1 MSSIININIDNNNI
15 DNFIGLKL
23 SGKGIANISNIDNN
37 YDYNGIGINLW
48 SNREIAFID
57 TSNKNNNDYANLR
70 FGIISNISIINGK
83 TSINVNNILTITSN
97 KLGISANDP
106 KSALHVNNIYLSGS
120 ILDINNNIVNSNLW
134 INNTNKLYYNKGF
147 IGIGNANP
155 NSLLDLA
162 NSTIILS
169 SNLKIGIGLTN
180 PLNALDIFNNDFNIT
195 DGFIICSKLGIGNI
209 NPQSAVDVKGDI
221 SLSGT
226 LLNVDGSPYTFKT
239 INQEQWLNSPDNL
252 NNIYYN
258 LGKVGIGIIDP
269 QTSLFVNGNILID
282 GNVIKSD
289 GSMLNINPWANN
301 NNFIYYNKNIGI
313 GTNEP
318 IDLLHLSMINCN
330 VHLRLTDATTNHTF
344 NDGFIIGLD
353 SNDNGLLWNYENSSL
368 IFGTSNIER
377 LRITSNGNIGIGL
390 TNPRSLLHLSSCN
403 INANVFIKF
412 NDITINASNGL
423 IIGKNSNHDG
433 MLWNYENTDLIFG
446 TSNNERVRI
455 INNGNIGIG
464 ITNPKSLLH
473 LYKLGDVSL
482 LINDQGTLATAV
494 QIGKNTNNNA
504 VFWNSNNTS
513 ITLRTNNIERLRI
526 ANNGNIGIGTINPQS
541 LLHLSSCNIN
551 TNVFAN
557 LNSNLIIG
565 KDSNQN
571 GLFWNYNNND
581 LIFGTSNDEK
591 IRIRNTNGNTNIRL
605 NNHNDIMNLFNT
617 KKPTGI
623 YFAEDYDP
631 ITNIILDSSGNN
643 KNGTG
648 SGTITKTYASDNGAT
663 VPISSIRGGV
673 NDYIIF
679 PPNTI
684 PTTFTILSLSR
695 YTGGNYGRIVQAQ
708 NANLLHG
715 HYAGMRG
722 LCYYGDINGWI
733 TIENNVGNLTDWLC
747 CIGKNSGNMPG
758 NILIDGVASGINTGG
773 VGGYTLAINTN
784 IYGQLSDWAVSCVM
798 VWDQALTDQEM
809 ITLNSMIN
817 SYKTIEFSLKNYIAN
832 LNVSSVANGIII
844 ANSNILQLYKS
855 GNISQDVL
863 LSFNDQA
870 TIATNIQIGK
880 NKDNNAIFWNSNNT
894 AITVRTNNIERLRI
908 ANNGNIGI
916 GNNNPVSL
924 LHLSSLSVNANVFIN
939 LNGLTIGEDN
949 NQNGVMINNDNTT
962 LIFGNNNQERLRILT
977 NNQIGIGTITPN
989 AFLHL
994 YKSGTAQDVLLS
1006 FNDQATIATNIQIG
1020 KMTNNN
1026 LAFWNSNNTQI
1037 TFRTNNIE
1045 RLRIANNGNIGIGN
1059 NNPVSLLHLSSSS
1072 ANANVFINLNG
1083 LTIGED
1089 NNQNGVIINND
1100 NTNFIFGNNNQ
1111 ERLRILTNNQVGIGI
1126 ITPNALLHLYKTETV
1141 QDVLLSFSDQA
1152 TIATNIQLGKMTNN
1166 NLAFWNSNNTA
1177 ITFRTNNI
1185 ERLRIANNG
1194 NIGIG
1199 AQNPLYPL
1207 DVNGNINVEGGILI
1221 GSSTAFINNTNI
1233 DTDNT
1238 SNTYLILKHA
1248 GTANDWCY
1256 IRQTGGN
1263 DNYKLSFDFYDND
1276 DSRFAIRYIIPNTG
1290 IDTVKEIF
1298 KVDITDIY
1306 ANGLRLNGENTEN
1319 TIMQMTSNLGI
1330 TVNNENNNT
1339 IGFNIST
1346 SNDLVN
1352 IKNDRIDVNNI
1363 SLYIFTNFNTSPQL
1377 SRHINGGNSDGI
1389 ILYQGNATTHPHS
1402 IGQLSSSLNFSI
1414 PDNSSYKFYI
1424 NGSELF
1430 NINSSSS
1437 IIYNNNILI
1446 GNANNPGII
1455 FTSFGGSAIGVAS
1468 TTSAYST
1475 NATSGDMIIRSMG
1488 GKKLILQTGINE
1500 GHLIINSGKIGIGT
1514 ANPISTLDVRKDNIT
1529 LNGNIYNSSGTLYK
1543 IDKGTFASLTS
1554 SNLILRTNAET
1565 SLTSTFA
1572 DDNNKYYLYEN
1583 DGSLTFNTTMTAD
1596 ILIVGAGGN
1605 GGLGYFSGG
1614 GGAGEVIYYP
1624 NYTFTP
1630 GTYDLT
1636 IGKND
1641 YTNYNINTNINNIKL
1656 AINQNSTAIVNKKL
1670 YKLFAI
1676 KRPWACYFAND
1687 FYGSVLNDS
1696 SGNGR
1701 HATVIGTVT
1710 KTTASGNGAIGN
1722 ITYISGD
1729 TSSSIIFPAGSI
1741 PSTFTILSLT
1751 RYTGGSR
1758 QRILQSETLNFI
1770 HGHWSG
1776 VKGVCFYG
1784 NDYGWVST
1792 ANSIGNIDDW
1802 LCCIGKNS
1810 GNIPGNILFEGIEN
1824 GTKTGGSGN
1833 SSLRLNA
1840 GAYPA
1845 ETSDWALSC
1854 IMIWDQ
1860 ALTDQEMIL
1869 LNDVIYNYK
1878 NTGVFYSTNRNS
1890 FITSNTRDIIRAKCG
1905 GDGGTTG
1912 LFTEAKP
1919 WACYFAEDF
1928 SGATLYDISGNNRNA
1943 TTTGTINKLSE
1954 SGNGATSVID
1964 YISGSTNSTISFP
1977 SGSIPNIFT
1986 ILSLTRYTGNIRKR
2000 ILQSDTQN
2008 FIHGH
2013 YSGIKGACYYDNV
2026 YGFMTSLNSVG
2037 NVDDW
2042 LCCIGKNSGNI
2053 SGNILIDGNA
2063 SGIKVGGLG
2072 GSALRIN
2079 TGAFPQ
2085 DSSDWALSCVIIWD
2099 RALSDQDMINLN
2111 NIVKNYLV
2119 NGISIKNNF
2128 ITRIPISGG
2137 SGGGGY
2143 TSNNIIVGGAN
2154 SGVKW
2159 SNSYSYTN
2167 DGQFGTLIS
2176 GGNGG
2181 SALSTGYYTELIT
2194 GKNLN
2199 IGRGGFGISNIIF
2212 NLSTIKK
2219 NYGEGGDGGGG
2230 IGGNGVII
2238 IKQNITNSLIA
2249 TNLNTKTLNINNI
2262 NNNLFNYK
2270 NIYPTCSCNLNYT
2283 DNSNYGYYLITSTTD
2298 ITFTKDT
2305 TVELLIVGPGGNGGI
2320 GANSGGG
2327 GAGTIIY
2334 YPKYL
2339 FTAGEYSIIHYP
2351 FSITITKKNAI
2362 RGYIIICRQGHT
2374 GMDNNTINIGFGS
2387 GGGGYSNI
2395 YNVSMQSNIGTGITP
2410 IAPFYNH
2417 ILNDNNPYYVYATIG
2432 TNGTS
2437 SNGGNGGSAF
2447 SSGAYIE
2454 TMTGTYLN
2462 LAIGGKGA
2470 IGTSTPIPKT
2480 TYGSGGDGNGGLG
2493 TRGISII
2500 KFPIETINVFNGY
2513 QITNDNYYSKVIN
2526 NNFIYNNTTQ
2536 LDFNYNKGNVG
2547 IGISNPISLLHVNSN
2562 ICLSGMIK
2570 NNVLDLAIQSP
2581 NTTTIIVGNNNNSNI
2596 KFGKNLTTFTNHN
2609 VSITGNLI
2617 VSGNITVISGC
2628 NITING
2634 GGSYQREG
2642 VSISPNNTNFSD
2654 YRIKTNITEI
2664 NNSNAS
2670 LLISAITPK
2679 IYNYIDKQ
2687 ERGYDTVYGFIA
2699 QQIHEVIPSATQTI
2713 TEFTPNIY
2721 KSFHHENNQI
2731 ITDEDLTSELSIN
2744 DRIKIKDDDN
2754 YYKIA
2759 NITNITSNAITINTS
2774 INGSNCFIY
2783 GKEVNDFYTLDKSYI
2798 YATNI
2803 GSTQYLYDTIMKQ
2816 QEELDELNNI
2826 INQQEMTFNDL
2837 LLRVGINI

>member
-23 SGKGIANISNIDNN
+23 SGKGIANISNVNNN
-37 YDYNGIGINLW
+37 YDYDGIGINLW

-57 TSNKNNNDYANLR
+57 TSNRNNNDYANLR
-70 FGIISNISIINGK
+70 FGIISNTSIINGK

-97 KLGISANDP
+97 KIGISANDP

-120 ILDINNNIVNSNLW
+120 ILDINNNLLNNNLW
-134 INNTNKLYYNKGF
+134 INNTNKLYYNRGF

-195 DGFIICSKLGIGNI
+195 NGSIICSKLGIGNI
-209 NPQSAVDVKGDI
+209 NPQSTVDVRGDI
-221 SLSGT
+221 SLSGN

-239 INQEQWLNSPDNL
+239 INAEQWLNSPDNL

-258 LGKVGIGIIDP
+258 LGNVGIGIIDP

-282 GNVIKSD
+282 GDVIKSD
-289 GSMLNINPWANN
+289 GSMLNINPWTNN

-330 VHLRLTDATTNHTF
+330 AHLRLTDATTNHTS

-353 SNDNGLLWNYENSSL
+353 NNDNGLLWNYENSSL
-368 IFGTSNIER
+368 IFGTSNTER

-412 NDITINASNGL
+412 NDIIINASNGL

-433 MLWNYENTDLIFG
+433 MLWNYENTDLIVG

-473 LYKLGDVSL
+473 LYKSGDVSL
-482 LINDQGTLATAV
+482 LFNDQGTLATAV
-494 QIGKNTNNNA
+494 QIGKTTDNNA
-504 VFWNSNNTS
+504 IFWNSNNTA

-526 ANNGNIGIGTINPQS
+526 ANNGNIGIGNNNPVS
-541 LLHLSSCNIN
+541 LLHLSSSSVNA
-551 TNVFAN
+551 NVFIN
-557 LNSNLIIG
+557 LNGLTIG
-565 KDSNQN
+565 EDNNQ
-571 GLFWNYNNND
+571 
-581 LIFGTSNDEK
+581 
-591 IRIRNTNGNTNIRL
+591 
-605 NNHNDIMNLFNT
+605 
-617 KKPTGI
+617 
-623 YFAEDYDP
+623 
-631 ITNIILDSSGNN
+631 
-643 KNGTG
+643 
-648 SGTITKTYASDNGAT
+648 
-663 VPISSIRGGV
+663 
-673 NDYIIF
+673 
-679 PPNTI
+679 
-684 PTTFTILSLSR
+684 
-695 YTGGNYGRIVQAQ
+695 
-708 NANLLHG
+708 
-715 HYAGMRG
+715 
-722 LCYYGDINGWI
+722 
-733 TIENNVGNLTDWLC
+733 
-747 CIGKNSGNMPG
+747 
-758 NILIDGVASGINTGG
+758 
-773 VGGYTLAINTN
+773 
-784 IYGQLSDWAVSCVM
+784 
-798 VWDQALTDQEM
+798 
-809 ITLNSMIN
+809 
-817 SYKTIEFSLKNYIAN
+817 
-832 LNVSSVANGIII
+832 NGIII
-844 ANSNILQLYKS
+844 NNDNTNFIFGNNNQERLRILTNNQVGIGIITPNALLHLYKL
-855 GNISQDVL
+855 GTAQDVL
-863 LSFNDQA
+863 LSFSDQA
-870 TIATNIQIGK
+870 TMATNIQVGK

-924 LHLSSLSVNANVFIN
+924 LHLSSSSVNANVFIN

-949 NQNGVMINNDNTT
+949 NQNGFV
-962 LIFGNNNQERLRILT
+962 
-977 NNQIGIGTITPN
+977 
-989 AFLHL
+989 
-994 YKSGTAQDVLLS
+994 
-1006 FNDQATIATNIQIG
+1006 
-1020 KMTNNN
+1020 
-1026 LAFWNSNNTQI
+1026 
-1037 TFRTNNIE
+1037 
-1045 RLRIANNGNIGIGN
+1045 
-1059 NNPVSLLHLSSSS
+1059 
-1072 ANANVFINLNG
+1072 
-1083 LTIGED
+1083 
-1089 NNQNGVIINND
+1089 INND

-1126 ITPNALLHLYKTETV
+1126 ITPNALLQLYKTGTA

-1152 TIATNIQLGKMTNN
+1152 TMATNIQVGKTTNN

-1199 AQNPLYPL
+1199 IQNPLYPL
-1207 DVNGNINVEGGILI
+1207 DVNGNINAEGGISI

-1248 GTANDWCY
+1248 GAANDWCY
-1256 IRQTGGN
+1256 VRQTGGD

-1276 DSRFAIRYIIPNTG
+1276 DSRFAIRYIIPNAG

-1298 KVDITDIY
+1298 KVDIVDIY

-1319 TIMQMTSNLGI
+1319 TITQMTSNLGI

-1339 IGFNIST
+1339 IGFNIGT

-1377 SRHINGGNSDGI
+1377 SKDINGGNSDGI

-1446 GNANNPGII
+1446 GNANNPGIY
-1455 FTSFGGSAIGVAS
+1455 FSSFGGSAIGVAS
-1468 TTSAYST
+1468 TTGAYST
-1475 NATSGDMIIRSMG
+1475 NATSGDMIIRSIG
-1488 GKKLILQTGINE
+1488 GKKLILQTGVNE
-1500 GHLIINSGKIGIGT
+1500 GHLIINGGKIGIGT
-1514 ANPISTLDVRKDNIT
+1514 ANPISTLDMRKDNIT
-1529 LNGNIYNSSGTLYK
+1529 LSGNIYNSSGSLYK
-1543 IDKGTFASLTS
+1543 IDKGTFTSLTS
-1554 SNLILRTNAET
+1554 SNLILKTNTET
-1565 SLTSTFA
+1565 SLTPTFA

-1583 DGSLTFNTTMTAD
+1583 DGSLTFNKTLTVD

-1641 YTNYNINTNINNIKL
+1641 YANYNINNNINNIKL
-1656 AINQNSTAIVNKKL
+1656 AINQNPTAIVNKKL
-1670 YKLFAI
+1670 YKLFAT

-1701 HATVIGTVT
+1701 HATVTGTVT

-1722 ITYISGD
+1722 ITYISGN
-1729 TSSSIIFPAGSI
+1729 TSSSIVFPSGSI
-1741 PSTFTILSLT
+1741 PSTYTLLSLT
-1751 RYTGGSR
+1751 RYTGGIR
-1758 QRILQSETLNFI
+1758 LRILQSDTLNYV
-1770 HGHWSG
+1770 HGHWNG
-1776 VKGVCFYG
+1776 LRGVCHYG
-1784 NDYGWVST
+1784 DDFGFMTST
-1792 ANSIGNIDDW
+1792 NSIGNIDDW

-1810 GNIPGNILFEGIEN
+1810 GNIPGNILIDGIES
-1824 GTKTGGSGN
+1824 GIKTGGSG
-1833 SSLRLNA
+1833 SASLRLNGGKFPGDA
-1840 GAYPA
+1840 
-1845 ETSDWALSC
+1845 SDWAMSC
-1854 IMIWDQ
+1854 VMIWDQ
-1860 ALTDQEMIL
+1860 ALTNEEMIL
-1869 LNDVIYNYK
+1869 LNDVIDNYK
-1878 NTGVFYSTNRNS
+1878 NTGVFYSTYRNS
-1890 FITSNTRDIIRAKCG
+1890 SITSNSINFIRAKGG

-1912 LFTEAKP
+1912 LFVGAKP

-1928 SGATLYDISGNNRNA
+1928 SGTTLNDSSGNNRHA
-1943 TTTGTINKLSE
+1943 TATGIIDRF
-1954 SGNGATSVID
+1954 SGSGDGAKAAID
-1964 YISGSTNSTISFP
+1964 YISGNTSSTISFP
-1977 SGSIPNIFT
+1977 SGSIPPTFT
-1986 ILSLTRYTGNIRKR
+1986 ILSLTRYTGNNKQR
-2000 ILQSDTQN
+2000 ILQSSTGTN
-2008 FIHGH
+2008 FAHGH
-2013 YSGIKGACYYDNV
+2013 LEGYRGTCYYGMYNTNNST
-2026 YGFMTSLNSVG
+2026 YGILT
-2037 NVDDW
+2037 DW
-2042 LCCIGKNSGNI
+2042 LCFIGRNSGSI
-2053 SGNILIDGNA
+2053 PGNILVDGMA
-2063 SGIKVGGLG
+2063 IGRISGGNGNDRL
-2072 GSALRIN
+2072 SIN
-2079 TGAFPQ
+2079 ISSYGQ
-2085 DSSDWALSCVIIWD
+2085 YSDWALSCVIIWD
-2099 RALSDQDMINLN
+2099 QALSDQDMIHLN
-2111 NIVKNYLV
+2111 NIVKNYLEY
-2119 NGISIKNNF
+2119 GISIKNNF
-2128 ITRIPISGG
+2128 ITKNPTGGG

-2143 TSNNIIVGGAN
+2143 TSNSIIVSGAN
-2154 SGVKW
+2154 SGLKW
-2159 SNSYSYTN
+2159 NNSYSYTN
-2167 DGQFGTLIS
+2167 NGQSGTLIS

-2181 SALSTGYYTELIT
+2181 SALSTGHYTELIT

-2199 IGRGGFGISNIIF
+2199 IGKGGFGISNITF

-2249 TNLNTKTLNINNI
+2249 TDLNTKTLNINNI

-2283 DNSNYGYYLITSTTD
+2283 DNKNYGYYLITSTTD

-2327 GAGTIIY
+2327 GAGTVIY

-2351 FSITITKKNAI
+2351 FTITITKKNEF
-2362 RGYIIICRQGHT
+2362 RSYIIICRQGHN
-2374 GMDNNTINIGFGS
+2374 GMDNNTINRGFGS

-2395 YNVSMQSNIGTGITP
+2395 YNVSMQSNIGAGITP

-2417 ILNDNNPYYVYATIG
+2417 ILNNNNPYYVYATIG
-2432 TNGTS
+2432 TNGTT

-2447 SSGAYIE
+2447 SSGAYVE
-2454 TMTGTYLN
+2454 SMTGTYLN
-2462 LAIGGKGA
+2462 LAIGGNGA
-2470 IGTSTPIPKT
+2470 IGTSTPITKT

-2493 TRGISII
+2493 TRGICII

-2513 QITNDNYYSKVIN
+2513 QITNNNDYLKVIN
-2526 NNFIYNNTTQ
+2526 HNFIYNNTVQ
-2536 LDFNYNKGNVG
+2536 LDFYYNKGNVG

-2570 NNVLDLAIQSP
+2570 NNILDLAIQSP
-2581 NTTTIIVGNNNNSNI
+2581 NTTTIIVGNNSNSNI

-2609 VSITGNLI
+2609 VFITGNLI
-2617 VSGNITVISGC
+2617 VSGNITVISGY

-2634 GGSYQREG
+2634 GGAYRREG
-2642 VSISPNNTNFSD
+2642 ISLTSSSTNFSD

-2721 KSFHHENNQI
+2721 KYFHHENNQI
-2731 ITDEDLTSELSIN
+2731 ITDEDLTSELYVN

-2759 NITNITSNAITINTS
+2759 NITNITSNIITINAL

-2798 YATNI
+2798 YTTNI
-2803 GSTQYLYDTIMKQ
+2803 GSTQYLYDIIKKQ
-2816 QEELDELNNI
+2816 QEELEELNNI

-2837 LLRVGINI
+2837 SLRVGINI

>member
-1 MSSIININIDNNNI
+1 MSSIININIDNN
-15 DNFIGLKL
+15 NFIGLKL
-23 SGKGIANISNIDNN
+23 SGKGIANISNVDNN
-37 YDYNGIGINLW
+37 YDYDGIGINLW

-57 TSNKNNNDYANLR
+57 TSNRNNSDYANLR
-70 FGIISNISIINGK
+70 FGIISNTSIINGTK
-83 TSINVNNILTITSN
+83 SININNIFTLASN
-97 KLGISANDP
+97 KIGINANDP
-106 KSALHVNNIYLSGS
+106 KSRLHVNNIYLSGS
-120 ILDINNNIVNSNLW
+120 LLDINNNSLNNNLW
-134 INNTNKLYYNKGF
+134 INNANKLYYNKGF

-155 NSLLDLA
+155 KSLLDLV

-180 PLNALDIFNNDFNIT
+180 PANALDIFNNDFNIT
-195 DGFIICSKLGIGNI
+195 DGSIICSKLGIGNI
-209 NPQSAVDVKGDI
+209 NPRSTVDVNGDI
-221 SLSGT
+221 RLSGT

-239 INQEQWLNSPDNL
+239 ENQEQWLNSPNNL

-258 LGKVGIGIIDP
+258 LGNVGIGIIDP
-269 QTSLFVNGNILID
+269 QTSLFINGNILID
-282 GNVIKSD
+282 GDVIKSD
-289 GSMLNINPWANN
+289 GSMLKINPWTNN

-330 VHLRLTDATTNHTF
+330 VHLRLTDATTNHTS

-353 SNDNGLLWNYENSSL
+353 SSDNGLLWNYENSSL
-368 IFGTSNIER
+368 IFGTSNTER

-390 TNPRSLLHLSSCN
+390 TTPQSLLHLSSCN

-412 NDITINASNGL
+412 NDITINTSNGL
-423 IIGKNSNHDG
+423 IIGKNSNHNG
-433 MLWNYENTDLIFG
+433 MLWNYENSDLIFG
-446 TSNNERVRI
+446 TSNNERIRI

-473 LYKLGDVSL
+473 LYKSGDVSL
-482 LINDQGTLATAV
+482 LFNDQGTITTAV
-494 QIGKNTNNNA
+494 QLGKNTNNNA
-504 VFWNSNNTS
+504 IFWNSNNTA

-526 ANNGNIGIGTINPQS
+526 ANNGNIGIGINNPAS
-541 LLHLSSCNIN
+541 LLHLSSSSINTPVGIRITDLNANDGFYIHKDNNQNSSIWNFEDTAIILGNNNSEKMRINGNIKIPNHNEIKTLFTNKKPYAMYFADDYDNIN
-551 TNVFAN
+551 N
-557 LNSNLIIG
+557 LLI
-565 KDSNQN
+565 DC
-571 GLFWNYNNND
+571 
-581 LIFGTSNDEK
+581 
-591 IRIRNTNGNTNIRL
+591 
-605 NNHNDIMNLFNT
+605 
-617 KKPTGI
+617 
-623 YFAEDYDP
+623 
-631 ITNIILDSSGNN
+631 SGNN
-643 KNGTG
+643 RHGITSAG
-648 SGTITKTYASDNGAT
+648 ITKTTGIDNGAT
-663 VPISSIRGGV
+663 SPITYIYGNTTASITLPNNSVPSI
-673 NDYIIF
+673 
-679 PPNTI
+679 
-684 PTTFTILSLSR
+684 FTILSLTR
-695 YTGGNYGRIVQAQ
+695 YTGGNYGRILQATAGP
-708 NANLLHG
+708 NAFYG
-715 HYAGMRG
+715 HHVSKRG
-722 LCYYGDINGWI
+722 CVFHDGWKTLEI
-733 TIENNVGNLTDWLC
+733 STGILTDWLC
-747 CIGKNSGNMPG
+747 CICKNSGNIPG
-758 NILIDGVASGINTGG
+758 NILMDGIPSGTASGGNGNFALGINSSSWGE
-773 VGGYTLAINTN
+773 Y
-784 IYGQLSDWAVSCVM
+784 SDWAMSCIII
-798 VWDQALTDQEM
+798 WNTALDDTEM
-809 ITLNSMIN
+809 ILLNNLIN
-817 SYKTIEFSLKNYIAN
+817 TYKSIGFPIRNYLYNILNPLN
-832 LNVSSVANGIII
+832 LYNTGIGII
-844 ANSNILQLYKS
+844 S
-855 GNISQDVL
+855 
-863 LSFNDQA
+863 
-870 TIATNIQIGK
+870 
-880 NKDNNAIFWNSNNT
+880 
-894 AITVRTNNIERLRI
+894 
-908 ANNGNIGI
+908 
-916 GNNNPVSL
+916 
-924 LHLSSLSVNANVFIN
+924 
-939 LNGLTIGEDN
+939 
-949 NQNGVMINNDNTT
+949 
-962 LIFGNNNQERLRILT
+962 
-977 NNQIGIGTITPN
+977 PN

-1006 FNDQATIATNIQIG
+1006 FNDQSTTATNIQIG
-1020 KMTNNN
+1020 KRVDNN
-1026 LAFWNSNNTQI
+1026 LAFWNSNNAAI

-1059 NNPVSLLHLSSSS
+1059 NNPLSLLHLSSSS

-1089 NNQNGVIINND
+1089 NNQNGFVINND

-1126 ITPNALLHLYKTETV
+1126 IAPNALLHLYKTGTA

-1152 TIATNIQLGKMTNN
+1152 TMTTNIQLGKTTNN

-1207 DVNGNINVEGGILI
+1207 DVNGNINVEGGISI
-1221 GSSTAFINNTNI
+1221 GSSAAFINDTNI

-1248 GTANDWCY
+1248 GTVNDWCY

-1276 DSRFAIRYIIPNTG
+1276 DSRFAIRYIIPNAG

-1352 IKNDRIDVNNI
+1352 IKNDRIDLNNI
-1363 SLYIFTNFNTSPQL
+1363 SLYIFTNFNTFPQL
-1377 SRHINGGNSDGI
+1377 SKDINGGNSDGI

-1414 PDNSSYKFYI
+1414 PANSSHKFYI

-1446 GNANNPGII
+1446 QNANNPGII
-1455 FTSFGGSAIGVAS
+1455 FTSFGGSAISVAS
-1468 TTSAYST
+1468 VTGAYSSS
-1475 NATSGDMIIRSMG
+1475 ASSGDMIIRSMG
-1488 GKKLILQTGINE
+1488 GKKLILQTGANE

-1514 ANPISTLDVRKDNIT
+1514 ENPISTLDVRKDNIT
-1529 LNGNIYNSSGTLYK
+1529 LNGNIYNSSGSLYK
-1543 IDKGTFASLTS
+1543 IDKGTFTSLTS
-1554 SNLILRTNAET
+1554 SNLILRTNTET
-1565 SLTSTFA
+1565 SLTPTFA

-1583 DGSLTFNTTMTAD
+1583 DGSLTFNKTLTVD

-1614 GGAGEVIYYP
+1614 GGAGEVIYYQ

-1656 AINQNSTAIVNKKL
+1656 AIYQNSTAIVNKKL
-1670 YKLFAI
+1670 YKMFAT

-1701 HATVIGTVT
+1701 HATVTGTVT
-1710 KTTASGNGAIGN
+1710 KTTASGNGATAN
-1722 ITYISGD
+1722 ITYISGN
-1729 TSSSIIFPAGSI
+1729 TSSSIIFPSGSI
-1741 PSTFTILSLT
+1741 PPIFTILSLT

-1758 QRILQSETLNFI
+1758 ERILQSDTVNFI
-1770 HGHWSG
+1770 HGHHVS
-1776 VKGVCFYG
+1776 KRGVCFYG
-1784 NDYGWVST
+1784 ESVGWIGS
-1792 ANSIGNIDDW
+1792 ANTIGNIDDW

-1810 GNIPGNILFEGIEN
+1810 GNIPGNILIDGFEN
-1824 GTKTGGSGN
+1824 GMKTGGSGN
-1833 SSLRLNA
+1833 ASLRVNA
-1840 GAYPA
+1840 GVASA
-1845 ETSDWALSC
+1845 ELSDWALSC
-1854 IMIWDQ
+1854 VMIWDQ

-1869 LNDVIYNYK
+1869 LNDVIDNYK

-1890 FITSNTRDIIRAKCG
+1890 FITLNSRDIIKVKGG

-1912 LFTEAKP
+1912 LFTGAKP

-1928 SGATLYDISGNNRNA
+1928 SDTTLYDISGNNRHA
-1943 TTTGTINKLSE
+1943 TTTGIIDRLSA
-1954 SGNGATSVID
+1954 SGNGATAVID
-1964 YISGSTNSTISFP
+1964 YISGNTSSTLSFP
-1977 SGSIPNIFT
+1977 SGSIPSTYT
-1986 ILSLTRYTGNIRKR
+1986 ILSLTRYTGGTNRR
-2000 ILQSDTQN
+2000 ILQTQN
-2008 FIHGH
+2008 NNGNWLHGH
-2013 YSGIKGACYYDNV
+2013 WGGLRGACFYD
-2026 YGFMTSLNSVG
+2026 GWKTGSTFSIGILT
-2037 NVDDW
+2037 DW
-2042 LCCIGKNSGNI
+2042 LCCIGKNSGTTPN
-2053 SGNILIDGNA
+2053 NILFDGISYGTA
-2063 SGIKVGGLG
+2063 TGGIGGGTYQLC
-2072 GSALRIN
+2072 IN
-2079 TGAFPQ
+2079 TGLSPGAVET
-2085 DSSDWALSCVIIWD
+2085 SDWALSCVIIWD
-2099 RALSDQDMINLN
+2099 QALSDQDMINLN
-2111 NIVKNYLV
+2111 NIVRNYLV

-2128 ITRIPISGG
+2128 IRRIPISGG

-2143 TSNNIIVGGAN
+2143 TSNNIIVNGAN
-2154 SGVKW
+2154 SGLTW
-2159 SNSYSYTN
+2159 NNSYSYMN
-2167 DGQFGTLIS
+2167 NGQSGTLIS

-2181 SALSTGYYTELIT
+2181 SALSTGHYTELIT

-2199 IGRGGFGISNIIF
+2199 IGRGGFGISNIAF

-2238 IKQNITNSLIA
+2238 IKQNTTNSLIA
-2249 TNLNTKTLNINNI
+2249 TDLNTKTLNINNI

-2283 DNSNYGYYLITSTTD
+2283 DNSNYGYYLITSTTV
-2298 ITFTKDT
+2298 ITFAKDT
-2305 TVELLIVGPGGNGGI
+2305 TVEILMVGPGGNGGI

-2327 GAGTIIY
+2327 GAGTVIY

-2339 FTAGEYSIIHYP
+2339 FTCGVYSFIIDTQTSIYKNEGERANVLVS
-2351 FSITITKKNAI
+2351 
-2362 RGYIIICRQGHT
+2362 RRGHT
-2374 GMDNNTINIGFGS
+2374 GMDNNTINEGFGS

-2395 YNVSMQSNIGTGITP
+2395 YNVSMQSGIGSLYRNTISTQFTMLNI
-2410 IAPFYNH
+2410 
-2417 ILNDNNPYYVYATIG
+2417 NNPQYVYATIG

-2437 SNGGNGGSAF
+2437 SNGGNGGSAL

-2493 TRGISII
+2493 TSGIIII

-2526 NNFIYNNTTQ
+2526 NNFIYNNTVQ
-2536 LDFNYNKGNVG
+2536 LDFYYNKGNVG

-2562 ICLSGMIK
+2562 ICLSGTIK
-2570 NNVLDLAIQSP
+2570 NDNNMPDLAIQSS
-2581 NTTTIIVGNNNNSNI
+2581 NNTTIIVGDNNNNSNI

-2617 VSGNITVISGC
+2617 VSGNITVISGY

-2634 GGSYQREG
+2634 GGSYRRDG
-2642 VSISPNNTNFSD
+2642 VPLTSSSTNFSD

-2670 LLISAITPK
+2670 SLISAITPK

-2713 TEFTPNIY
+2713 TEFTPNVY

-2731 ITDEDLTSELSIN
+2731 ITDEDLTSELSVN

-2759 NITNITSNAITINTS
+2759 NITNITSNTITINAL

-2798 YATNI
+2798 YTTNI
-2803 GSTQYLYDTIMKQ
+2803 GSTQYLYDIIKKQ
-2816 QEELDELNNI
+2816 QEELEELNNI

-2837 LLRVGINI
+2837 SLRVGINI